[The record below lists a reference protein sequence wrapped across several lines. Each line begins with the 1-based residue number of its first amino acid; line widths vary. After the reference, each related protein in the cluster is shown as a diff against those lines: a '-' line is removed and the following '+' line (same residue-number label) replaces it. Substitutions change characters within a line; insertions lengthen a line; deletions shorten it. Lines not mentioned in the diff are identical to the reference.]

1 MKLSVVIITKNEA
14 ANLRRCLKS
23 VSLAD
28 EIVLVDSQS
37 TDQTVEIAESFGARV
52 SQIEWQGYGRAK
64 QAAVEQAYGEWV
76 LSIDADEEL
85 SEVLQDEIKTLLAG
99 EPACDGYTIPR
110 RTNFLGRWINHS
122 GWYPDRVLRLF
133 RRDKGRFNDAVVHER
148 VIVDGRVG
156 TLEHDL
162 LHYSYPDLESY
173 FARSNRYTS
182 LGARQAYEA
191 QKRFRLS
198 DLIVRPLAAFSKGYL
213 TGQGFRDGVEGF
225 MIAVL
230 SAMAV
235 FAKYSKLRH
244 LERTER
250 NQNDQQ
256 A

>member
-1 MKLSVVIITKNEA
+1 MKLSVVIITKNEE

-23 VSLAD
+23 VSFAD

-37 TDQTVEIAESFGARV
+37 TDRTVEIAESFGARV
-52 SQIEWQGYGRAK
+52 SPVEWLGYGHAK
-64 QAAVEQAYGEWV
+64 QAAVDLAYGEWI

-85 SEVLQDEIKTLLAG
+85 SGPLQEEIKTLLAG
-99 EPACDGYTIPR
+99 EPTCHGYTVSR

-122 GWYPDRVLRLF
+122 GWYPERVLRLF
-133 RRDKGRFNDAVVHER
+133 LRNKGRFNDAVIHEQ
-148 VIVDGRVG
+148 VLVDGSVG
-156 TLEHDL
+156 QLRNNIC
-162 LHYSYPDLESY
+162 HYSYPDLESY

-182 LGARQAYEA
+182 VGARQAYDA
-191 QKRFRLS
+191 QRRFRIS
-198 DLIVRPLAAFSKGYL
+198 DLIVRPIAAFAKCYII
-213 TGQGFRDGVEGF
+213 GQGFRDGVEGF